1 MAQEKKAANISE
13 TLTEAQK
20 EMVEMGRPMKLKY
33 NAKGDCR
40 SCKAFKTLMK
50 KGALRKPCSVCNLGN
65 RCAPGTTKYQTNIY
79 YKKPKRVFVNTPTA
93 TLTTDIE
100 K

>member
-1 MAQEKKAANISE
+1 MAQEKKALTVAD
-13 TLTEAQK
+13 TLTEVQK
-20 EMVEMGRPMKLKY
+20 EVIEMGRPMKLNY
-33 NAKGDCR
+33 NAKGGCR
-40 SCKAFKTLMK
+40 NCKAFKTLMK
-50 KGALRKPCSVCNLGN
+50 KGVLRKPCSVCNLGN
-65 RCAPGTTKYQTNIY
+65 RCTLGTTKYQTTIY